1 MNELRILLLRLAA
14 AAQRAQAWHNQMLH
28 HPVYRAAMH
37 LAAGLLIGQ
46 LQIGFL
52 RQWINDALRAAT
64 A

>member
-14 AAQRAQAWHNQMLH
+14 AAQRAQTWHTQMLH
-28 HPVYRAAMH
+28 NPVYRAAMH